1 MWSDDNGKRNDDSN
15 DDDEDVEEDDD
26 DDDVEEDYVV
36 NTEAN
41 STHSD
46 DLNGLANFN
55 GSVRRK
61 QHNHLW

>member
-1 MWSDDNGKRNDDSN
+1 MWSDDNGKRNNDSN
-15 DDDEDVEEDDD
+15 DDDEDVEEDD

>member
-15 DDDEDVEEDDD
+15 DDDEDVEEDD

>member
-1 MWSDDNGKRNDDSN
+1 MWSDDNGKRNNDSN
-15 DDDEDVEEDDD
+15 DDDEDVEEDD

-61 QHNHLW
+61 QHNHLR